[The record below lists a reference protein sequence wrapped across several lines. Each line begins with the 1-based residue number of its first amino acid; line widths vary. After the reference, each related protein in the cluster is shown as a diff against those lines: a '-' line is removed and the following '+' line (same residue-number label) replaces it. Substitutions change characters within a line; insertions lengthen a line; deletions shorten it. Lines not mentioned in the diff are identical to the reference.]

1 MFNPSTLAR
10 IEWLRSNQQLP
21 RLSCIVDVAQYEGL
35 DEMALMALI
44 AFCDR
49 MAFFPSLH

>member
-35 DEMALMALI
+35 DEMALI